1 VKVALELGGDLNEV
15 DDNGETV
22 MHGAAYKHLP
32 RVVTFLAE
40 AGADIDVWNQPNSEG
55 WTPLEIVA
63 GVHRGMNVQS
73 SPATAAAV
81 RTAMEA
87 AGLPVA
93 VGQ

>member
-1 VKVALELGGDLNEV
+1 MALELGGDLNEV

-32 RVVTFLAE
+32 GVVAFLAE
-40 AGADIDVWNQPNSEG
+40 AGADIDVWNQPNSRG

-63 GVHRGMNVQS
+63 GVHRGMNIQS
-73 SPATAAAV
+73 SPVTADAV
-81 RTAMEA
+81 RAAMEA
-87 AGLPVA
+87 GGVTPPL